1 MVAKVKEEKNAETT
15 RRTDIWRSN
24 NTCVIC
30 QDHCPSREDKDKHE
44 NQTKHK
50 KKLLIYEFFAKEVP
64 KFGPFSGPSVLVK
77 RYTACGEQLVGLE
90 CLHELHFSFSSQPW
104 WACSICYESGALME
118 QADVHLMSMSHITT
132 YLDEFH
138 SSKTASLQMDGD
150 RLKVFEEI
158 KRLCNEVLEEQGGEL
173 LPPECLVMD
182 ANITEKEAMAKLA
195 VEAERTKP
203 SYRIHT
209 DCTNEAHSRKI
220 LQCLICRQLIAVND
234 ELLKRIWSTHEL
246 SPAHR
251 QAVAI
256 NQFLEQ
262 FDVEYVLDTDVPAP
276 KAPIKWKTENECNYG
291 PICGVKFLVTF
302 KKHNFCHLCSCRVES
317 IEQHFSSESHIIQF
331 LTLSNPVEMFHV
343 SRFSRKSRMKKVLE
357 MVSGPKFRFE
367 NEQSRRVHADW
378 FPKDMEHIL
387 KPESH
392 EFPTLMPPLS
402 PLTIDSLCLFCTV
415 CWLTVRVDKD
425 VKDEGEAVWN
435 SHCAEKS
442 HFEFAIR
449 RACFGF
455 DDGFFVPMS
464 SNIPKAPWTLHGKW
478 TEVKEGDEEFYVQT
492 QSDVGLEFVVDD
504 QENQEVI
511 CTLCARWFP
520 RGMDQQINNHIRS
533 YRHLNHYLH
542 VTNRN
547 LLSMLMVQKTE
558 AASRELTLEWLK
570 RSVHHD
576 TDEMRVYSPEM
587 ALRMK
592 HWGTVPIR
600 KIDAA
605 NYDSTHRPV
614 FECVM
619 NVVDKVAE
627 DGAELMQIPVR
638 EALLAAAVKIHAIKQ
653 RNGNVERILCRCT
666 FTFIFIGAVQI
677 HTESR
682 LNLVSQALNIHC
694 GKCPPPR
701 IRRNGSLR
709 YKSTKKSFLC
719 EAGFFRIILCLRF
732 LHFKKVTATNPSAR
746 NKLFPD
752 VSCVVD
758 DASSQMIFT

>member
-1 MVAKVKEEKNAETT
+1 
-15 RRTDIWRSN
+15 
-24 NTCVIC
+24 
-30 QDHCPSREDKDKHE
+30 
-44 NQTKHK
+44 
-50 KKLLIYEFFAKEVP
+50 
-64 KFGPFSGPSVLVK
+64 
-77 RYTACGEQLVGLE
+77 
-90 CLHELHFSFSSQPW
+90 
-104 WACSICYESGALME
+104 
-118 QADVHLMSMSHITT
+118 
-132 YLDEFH
+132 
-138 SSKTASLQMDGD
+138 MDGD

-158 KRLCNEVLEEQGGEL
+158 KRLCNEVIGEQGGEL

-195 VEAERTKP
+195 VDAERLKP

-209 DCTNEAHSRKI
+209 DCTNEKDSRKI

-251 QAVAI
+251 QAVTI

-276 KAPIKWKTENECNYG
+276 KPPIKWKTENECNYG
-291 PICGVKFLVTF
+291 P
-302 KKHNFCHLCSCRVES
+302 
-317 IEQHFSSESHIIQF
+317 
-331 LTLSNPVEMFHV
+331 TLSNPVQMFHV
-343 SRFSRKSRMKKVLE
+343 SRFSRQSRLKKVLE
-357 MVSGPKFRFE
+357 MISSSKFRFE

-392 EFPTLMPPLS
+392 DFPTLMPPLS

-464 SNIPKAPWTLHGKW
+464 SNIPKAPWNLHGKW
-478 TEVKEGDEEFYVQT
+478 TEVKEGNEEFHAQT

-619 NVVDKVAE
+619 SVVDKVAE
-627 DGAELMQIPVR
+627 DGAELMEIPVR

-653 RNGNVERILCRCT
+653 RSGTIERILCRCT
-666 FTFIFIGAVQI
+666 TQMPCCCAGWPEGI
-677 HTESR
+677 ES
-682 LNLVSQALNIHC
+682 L
-694 GKCPPPR
+694 
-701 IRRNGSLR
+701 
-709 YKSTKKSFLC
+709 
-719 EAGFFRIILCLRF
+719 
-732 LHFKKVTATNPSAR
+732 PSH
-746 NKLFPD
+746 L
-752 VSCVVD
+752 
-758 DASSQMIFT
+758 